1 MPIDLTHPDVMEL
14 TREIFEQRIPF
25 NQVLGLTVEHLGD
38 TRASMRF
45 RMRDDLVGNY
55 RRQMLHGG
63 VISATLDAT
72 AGLLAFLGAMK
83 RVRTTSL
90 EKRLERFN
98 RIGTI
103 DLRVDYLRP
112 GIGEYFVAS
121 ALLLRSGNR
130 IAVIHTEL
138 HNECDEQIASGTC
151 TYLVG

>member
-1 MPIDLTHPDVMEL
+1 MPIDLTHPDFEEL

-25 NQVLGLTVEHLGD
+25 NQVLGLEIEHLGE

-45 RMRDDLVGNY
+45 RMREELVGNY

-63 VISATLDAT
+63 VIAATLDAT
-72 AGLLAFLGAMK
+72 AGLLAYLGAMK
-83 RVRTTSL
+83 RLRNASP
-90 EKRLERFN
+90 EKRRERFN

-112 GIGEYFVAS
+112 GIGERFVAS
-121 ALLLRSGNR
+121 AMILRSGNR

-138 HNECDEQIASGTC
+138 HNDRDELIASGTC
-151 TYLVG
+151 TYIVG

>member
-1 MPIDLTHPDVMEL
+1 MPIDLTHPDIVEL

-25 NQVLGLTVEHLGD
+25 NQVLGLQVETLGE

-45 RMRDDLVGNY
+45 RMRNELVGNY

-83 RVRTTSL
+83 RLRDASA
-90 EKRLERFN
+90 EKRRERFN

-112 GIGEYFVAS
+112 GVGEHFVAS
-121 ALLLRSGNR
+121 AMTLRSGNR

-138 HNECDEQIASGTC
+138 HNDQDDMIASGTC